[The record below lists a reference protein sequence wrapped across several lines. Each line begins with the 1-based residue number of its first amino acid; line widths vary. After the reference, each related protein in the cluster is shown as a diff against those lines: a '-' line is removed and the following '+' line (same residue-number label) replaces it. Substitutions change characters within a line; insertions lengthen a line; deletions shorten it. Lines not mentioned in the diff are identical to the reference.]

1 MASVRLYDWQVDKL
15 KEAGRSGTSI
25 LRYAVRRYRRG
36 DFDDVVQNNKKIKN
50 KEKVPQLVSYPIK
63 SRFDI
68 PDRQLRDILTWHFEI
83 QDTEFLDQCRAEVE
97 RLDVGI
103 AEMMAT
109 LTNIPYIAE
118 EI

>member
-15 KEAGRSGTSI
+15 KAAGRSGASI
-25 LRYAVRRYRRG
+25 LRYAVRRYHRG
-36 DFDDVVQNNKKIKN
+36 DFANVVQNKENDKN

-68 PDRQLRDILTWHFEI
+68 SDRQLRDILTWHFEI
-83 QDTEFLDQCRAEVE
+83 QDTEFLNHCKAEVE
-97 RLDVGI
+97 RLDLEI
-103 AEMMAT
+103 EEMMAS
-109 LTNIPYIAE
+109 LTNVPYIAE